1 MESTCT
7 KSTSIKI
14 SGKVGNKIFMKQ
26 AKNILT
32 DIFFIFV
39 FAQIGANKPFFITNI
54 WVYKNIRNK
63 N

>member
-1 MESTCT
+1 
-7 KSTSIKI
+7 
-14 SGKVGNKIFMKQ
+14 MKQ

-54 WVYKNIRNK
+54 RVYKNIRNK
-63 N
+63 NQNKVIILY